1 MSQNLGLENLL
12 KDLLDKKKDDKCPD
26 DKRRDDKCGVE
37 QVLKNLPPNYP
48 IGGVFVKGK
57 LIPVAVFSNICDCLA
72 YFLDEECQVV
82 VLEVDKITG
91 ISFGETPDP
100 H

>member
-12 KDLLDKKKDDKCPD
+12 KELLDKKRDDKCG
-26 DKRRDDKCGVE
+26 DDKCGVE

-48 IGGVFVKGK
+48 VGGVFVKGK
-57 LIPVAVFSNICDCLA
+57 LIPVAFFSNVCDCLA
-72 YFLDEECQVV
+72 YFLDEEGQVV

-91 ISFGETPDP
+91 IAFGEAPEP
-100 H
+100 L